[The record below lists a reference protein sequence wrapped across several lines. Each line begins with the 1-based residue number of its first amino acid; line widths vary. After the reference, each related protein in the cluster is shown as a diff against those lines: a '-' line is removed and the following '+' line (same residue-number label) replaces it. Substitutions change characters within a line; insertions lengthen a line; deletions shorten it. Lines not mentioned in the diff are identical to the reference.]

1 MVNNGGHQVKEVR
14 IHGRGGQGSVTAAEL
29 LAVAA
34 FEDGKYSQAFP
45 FFGVERRGA
54 PVTAFMRL
62 SDNKIRLRSQVY
74 EPDYVIVQDATLV
87 SAVDV
92 TAGLKPAGIVIV
104 NSEKSAEQVGLD
116 SGIDVRTIDATGI
129 ALEVI
134 GRPIVNTT
142 LLGAFAGATGEISI
156 DSIKQSVLARFLG
169 KIGKVNAQAAERAYD
184 LTTNTQ
190 RKQHKK
196 TRTQAKSE
204 AREKPEK
211 LPTGAI
217 GRPGS
222 SEVTKTG
229 DWRVFFPEFDM
240 EQCTRCGKCLENCP
254 DAAIRQRVLSGPD
267 AEKARKKA
275 EELENAGKIKKAHV
289 QYDVQYELYLMYCK
303 GCGIC
308 ANECPVQGIKMKL
321 EEK

>member
-1 MVNNGGHQVKEVR
+1 VKEVR

-54 PVTAFMRL
+54 PVTAFTRL
-62 SDNKIRLRSQVY
+62 SEKKIRLRSQIY

-92 TAGLKPAGIVIV
+92 IAGLKPNGIVIV
-104 NSEKSAEQVGLD
+104 NSEKSAEDIGLD
-116 SGIDVRTIDATGI
+116 AGIDVRTIDATGI
-129 ALEVI
+129 ALEII

-142 LLGAFAGATGEISI
+142 LLGAFAGATGEISLE
-156 DSIKQSVLARFLG
+156 SIKQSVLARFP
-169 KIGKVNAQAAERAYD
+169 GKVGELNVKAAEKAYELMTHTKPTPRKATRA
-184 LTTNTQ
+184 Q
-190 RKQHKK
+190 KK
-196 TRTQAKSE
+196 RQVSE
-204 AREKPEK
+204 ISEK
-211 LPTGAI
+211 LPTGVV
-217 GRPGS
+217 GQPGT

-229 DWRVFFPEFDM
+229 DWRVFYPEFDM

-254 DAAIRQRVLSGPD
+254 DAAIREVILSGRE
-267 AEKARKKA
+267 AEEAQKRA
-275 EELENAGKIKKAHV
+275 EELEKTGKIKKAAVKKAHIL
-289 QYDVQYELYLMYCK
+289 YELDPTYCK

-308 ANECPVQGIKMKL
+308 ANECPIQGIKMKL